1 MVSCT
6 LNVPWLRLHSFCFCI
21 FFPRF
26 IWAFMYNL
34 MISWNPFAHPSLSLV
49 ISYNEDGYNED
60 AVRQLLYAPDF
71 EDI

>member
-1 MVSCT
+1 
-6 LNVPWLRLHSFCFCI
+6 
-21 FFPRF
+21 
-26 IWAFMYNL
+26 MYNL